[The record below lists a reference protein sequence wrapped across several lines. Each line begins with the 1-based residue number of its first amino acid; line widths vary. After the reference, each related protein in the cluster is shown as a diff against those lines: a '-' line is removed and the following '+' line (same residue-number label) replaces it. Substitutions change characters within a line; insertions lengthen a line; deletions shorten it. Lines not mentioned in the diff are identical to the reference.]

1 MPLIF
6 PSCFPTPVSPLL
18 LLLSPHAHETGC
30 PSCFDALYRSLVL
43 SSMSRVWS
51 STIIIIIIIT
61 TTQTP
66 HHTFHHCSHA
76 SRKIANTRTLLAPRL
91 VFFSPSSQ
99 CSTCWQRTRL
109 QPLSSPPPFLHAAI
123 HEYHTVSSAYHLYP
137 GQVVCPTVLTLASF
151 KHKSMHPV
159 RPRCCVHSHCNR
171 YSSPPADTPAS
182 QRQKSY
188 TVTKS
193 CNTRCDT

>member
-1 MPLIF
+1 MCSFNNGAPVYATLISTHGTRLKLGGRLAVMPLIF

-66 HHTFHHCSHA
+66 NHTFHHCSHA

-91 VFFSPSSQ
+91 VFFFRLVANAVLAGSERVYSLSTRHHLFSMLPSA
-99 CSTCWQRTRL
+99 STTPSHPRTTSI
-109 QPLSSPPPFLHAAI
+109 P
-123 HEYHTVSSAYHLYP
+123 VK
-137 GQVVCPTVLTLASF
+137 SF
-151 KHKSMHPV
+151 AQL
-159 RPRCCVHSHCNR
+159 C
-171 YSSPPADTPAS
+171 
-182 QRQKSY
+182 
-188 TVTKS
+188 
-193 CNTRCDT
+193 